1 MKKLKMQSQ
10 NEYIGDDKMQKMLQH
25 YLCPLPLDTVKMRFA
40 GAICSPN
47 LELRPSD
54 VISSLWPQ
62 NQEPRLQTKEEAEL
76 FFKFFMGLW
85 DHIFNLVRQNAVCLP
100 ARRAENSRDDW
111 AELCFSRAET
121 LEQGYIE
128 GFWGGRNDLKIP
140 AYLAE
145 LIDSLSDL
153 AALYL
158 KLAERLQQEQNIENL
173 VATVKNT
180 DKMVNRSI
188 AFIIENTVLPRMAQP
203 QTQN

>member
-1 MKKLKMQSQ
+1 M
-10 NEYIGDDKMQKMLQH
+10 
-25 YLCPLPLDTVKMRFA
+25 
-40 GAICSPN
+40 
-47 LELRPSD
+47 
-54 VISSLWPQ
+54 
-62 NQEPRLQTKEEAEL
+62 
-76 FFKFFMGLW
+76 
-85 DHIFNLVRQNAVCLP
+85 
-100 ARRAENSRDDW
+100 
-111 AELCFSRAET
+111 
-121 LEQGYIE
+121 
-128 GFWGGRNDLKIP
+128 KIP